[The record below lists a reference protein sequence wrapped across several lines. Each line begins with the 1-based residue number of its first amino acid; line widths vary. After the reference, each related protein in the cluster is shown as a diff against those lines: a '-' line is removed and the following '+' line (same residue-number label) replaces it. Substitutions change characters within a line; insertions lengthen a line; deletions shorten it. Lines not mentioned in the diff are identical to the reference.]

1 MPRSSVYATVENGS
15 VAETLQQAAA
25 AGKVTF
31 HIRRSD
37 GSLRR
42 MAYLPPGSAARR
54 VAERVDKARQSNVP
68 MKDIAAKL
76 HVSVPTVRRIIN
88 NLELSR
94 RVEAGDMSYALELVE
109 KEEPASFQRKRGEG
123 SVPAPRDPST

>member
-1 MPRSSVYATVENGS
+1 
-15 VAETLQQAAA
+15 
-25 AGKVTF
+25 
-31 HIRRSD
+31 
-37 GSLRR
+37 